1 MNSPSLRH
9 ELTILLYHH
18 MGRPPQSATIHGLYT
33 TARQFDWQM
42 RQLLRPG
49 VRFLTCADLDKQTYQ
64 DSDPARWVMVTFDDG
79 SRGVY
84 EQAFPVLKKYNI
96 PAVVYP
102 IAGDVGKSRVVWE
115 HSTDKSEHAM
125 LTAEQIQEMARCG
138 IEFGS
143 HFVHHVHAT
152 ELPEQELNFELGESK
167 KILEGILGKEILSVA
182 YPFGSYSPDIMQAAQ
197 KAGYR
202 FGMSTARGANIHRNP
217 MALCRV
223 PVKGTRWHH
232 YWYFRQ
238 FLAALKKGAAV

>member
-1 MNSPSLRH
+1 MNSPVLCH

-18 MGRPPQSATIHGLYT
+18 MGKSPQSATIHGLYT
-33 TARQFDWQM
+33 TERQFDWQM
-42 RQLLRPG
+42 RQLRRLG
-49 VRFLTCADLDKQTYQ
+49 VRFLTCADLVKQTYP
-64 DSDPARWVMVTFDDG
+64 DSDPVHWVMVTFDDG
-79 SRGVY
+79 SRSVF
-84 EQAFPVLKKYNI
+84 EQAFPILKKHKI
-96 PAVVYP
+96 PAVIYP

-125 LTAEQIQEMARCG
+125 LTVQHIREMARFG

-152 ELPEQELNFELGESK
+152 QLPEHELNYELGESK
-167 KILEGILGKEILSVA
+167 KILEAILDKEILSVA
-182 YPFGSYSPDIMQAAQ
+182 YPFGSYSTDVMQAAQ

-202 FGMSTARGANIHRNP
+202 FGLSTRSGTNINRNP
-217 MALCRV
+217 LELCRV

-238 FLAALKKGAAV
+238 FLEALKRSMAV